1 MFLLAI
7 ANRFLGIE
15 FKFFWITPSVQK
27 LGKARKQRTHQCT
40 CRSSPWEAAVAVHLV
55 QEAIDILRSL
65 LPAGRTSCRGSG
77 GRGAPPARWTA
88 STSSFPP
95 SRPPFPALE
104 RRRRQQL
111 LHPIRQ
117 RHGRQHR
124 QQLRSSSS
132 ASSTTTA
139 RSSREPCPR
148 PRISTLTAMTMTTA
162 ALCQYEA
169 VSHRRGAD
177 PRTTR
182 TRSMS
187 SLWILAGL
195 SCTRLGRRS

>member
-27 LGKARKQRTHQCT
+27 LGKARKQRTHQGSDRHT
-40 CRSSPWEAAVAVHLV
+40 SIP
-55 QEAIDILRSL
+55 
-65 LPAGRTSCRGSG
+65 PSCRPDVLS
-77 GRGAPPARWTA
+77 RKWRSPARWTA
-88 STSSFPP
+88 STSSFPPVACP